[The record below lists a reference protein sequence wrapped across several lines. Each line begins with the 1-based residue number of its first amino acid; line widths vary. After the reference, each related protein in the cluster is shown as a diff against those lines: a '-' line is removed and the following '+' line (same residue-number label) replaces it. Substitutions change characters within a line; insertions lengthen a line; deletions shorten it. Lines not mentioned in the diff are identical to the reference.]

1 MNDAAVFELAT
12 ESRRREAARRS
23 PPSPCDL
30 IELTVSRPTGNVT
43 VLSVAGEIDMLSAPV
58 LEDAAFVELAGA
70 PAVLVL
76 DLHRVTFF
84 GASGIAALR
93 NVLEEACELGVA
105 LRLARPSPVVR
116 RVFDIVR
123 RYCR

>member
-1 MNDAAVFELAT
+1 MNDTAVSPFELAAD
-12 ESRRREAARRS
+12 SRRRGAARSS

-30 IELTVSRPTGNVT
+30 IELTVSRHTGNVT

-58 LEDAAFVELAGA
+58 LEDAAVVELAGA

-84 GASGIAALR
+84 GGSGIAALL
-93 NVLEEACELGVA
+93 NVLDEACGLGVA
-105 LRLARPSPVVR
+105 LRLARPSSVVR
-116 RVFDIVR
+116 RVLNIVTG
-123 RYCR
+123 